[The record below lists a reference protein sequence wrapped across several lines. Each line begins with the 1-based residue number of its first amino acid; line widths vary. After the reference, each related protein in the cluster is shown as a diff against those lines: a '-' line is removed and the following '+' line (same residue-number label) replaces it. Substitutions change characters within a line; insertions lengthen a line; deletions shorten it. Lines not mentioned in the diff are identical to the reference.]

1 MSRRNDVSSNHYS
14 NALLSEGSADGSS
27 GPVALERF
35 ERSPKLAELKVAYRS
50 RTKVQERRTLRNSTD
65 AADYLRAIW
74 NANTLELV
82 EEFVMI
88 CLNGSGEA
96 IGWVKVSS
104 GGMNATQVDSRL
116 VFAIALQTA
125 CTAIVVAHNH
135 PGGKTDPSP
144 QDKEITQR
152 LKEAGRL
159 LGIAVLDHIIISR
172 DSAFSFAENGLL

>member
-1 MSRRNDVSSNHYS
+1 MSSRNENSSTAYA
-14 NALLSEGSADGSS
+14 NAFVAEDSAKSYA
-27 GPVALERF
+27 GPVDLERF
-35 ERSPKLAELKVAYRS
+35 ARSPKLAELKVAYRS
-50 RTKVQERRTLRNSTD
+50 RTKVQERRTLRNATD
-65 AADYLRAIW
+65 AAEYLRAVW
-74 NANTLELV
+74 NANTLGLV

-96 IGWVKVSS
+96 IGWVKISS
-104 GGMNATQVDSRL
+104 GGRNATQVDPRL

-144 QDKEITQR
+144 EDREITR
-152 LKEAGRL
+152 KLKEAGRL

-172 DSAFSFAENGLL
+172 DSFFSFAESGLL